1 MEQRHPLR
9 ALRARHAAVTIVAL
23 PSPGTGPVPSMSESS
38 LDATR
43 DAGSVLRWFRYLY
56 RVPLLLMHLSI
67 CLPITMLCVVAP
79 PLARIRTGRDDTLDE
94 LMIRWWQGNLMRIFG
109 FRLRRFGTPLPGAT
123 LFVAN
128 HVSWV
133 DISMLH
139 SQRVMGFVAKREIA
153 GWPLV
158 GWLATKGQTIF
169 HQRGNTESLGG
180 VLQEMLLRLQ
190 SGKPVGVFPEGRTRG
205 GTEVGP
211 FHARIFQAAVEAGVP
226 VQPVALRYG
235 ERGNAQAVVA
245 FGERESFF
253 ANIVRLLGEPSRLA
267 EVHFLEPIR
276 ALDIEGRRRLAD
288 TSRQRIIAAM
298 ES

>member
-1 MEQRHPLR
+1 
-9 ALRARHAAVTIVAL
+9 
-23 PSPGTGPVPSMSESS
+23 MSESS
-38 LDATR
+38 PDATR
-43 DAGSVLRWFRYLY
+43 EAGGALRLLRYLY
-56 RVPLLLMHLSI
+56 RVPLLLLHVGLF
-67 CLPITMLCVVAP
+67 LPVAMLCVVVP
-79 PLARIRTGRDDTLDE
+79 PLARIRVGHEDTLDE
-94 LMIRWWQGNLMRIFG
+94 RMIRWWQGNLMRVFG

-133 DISMLH
+133 DIPILH

-158 GWLATKGQTIF
+158 GWLATIGQTIF
-169 HQRGNTESLGG
+169 HQRGSSESLGG

-235 ERGNAQAVVA
+235 VRGSAQAVVA
-245 FGERESFF
+245 FGERESFL
-253 ANIVRLLGEPSRLA
+253 ANILRLLGEPSRLA

-288 TSRQRIIAAM
+288 TSLQRIVAAM

>member
-1 MEQRHPLR
+1 MEQRHPLP
-9 ALRARHAAVTIVAL
+9 ALRSGRAAVKIVAPL
-23 PSPGTGPVPSMSESS
+23 SPVTGPVRRMSESS

-43 DAGSVLRWFRYLY
+43 DAGGAWRWFRYLY
-56 RVPLLLMHLSI
+56 RVPLLLLHLSI
-67 CLPITMLCVVAP
+67 CLPITMLCVAAP
-79 PLARIRTGRDDTLDE
+79 ALARIRTGRDDTLDE
-94 LMIRWWQGNLMRIFG
+94 RMTRWWQGNLMRIFG
-109 FRLRRFGTPLPGAT
+109 FRLRRLGTPLPGAV

-153 GWPLV
+153 AWPLI

-180 VLQEMLLRLQ
+180 VLHQMLQRLQ
-190 SGKPVGVFPEGRTRG
+190 SGKPVGVFPEGRTYG

-211 FHARIFQAAVEAGVP
+211 FHARLFQAAVESGVP

-235 ERGNAQAVVA
+235 VRGNAQAVVA
-245 FGERESFF
+245 FGECESFF
-253 ANIVRLLGEPSRLA
+253 ANIVRVLGEPSRLA

-276 ALDIEGRRRLAD
+276 GFDIEGRRRLAD

-298 ES
+298 AS

>member
-1 MEQRHPLR
+1 
-9 ALRARHAAVTIVAL
+9 
-23 PSPGTGPVPSMSESS
+23 MSESS

-43 DAGSVLRWFRYLY
+43 DAGGVLRWLRYLY
-56 RVPLLLMHLSI
+56 RAPLLLVHLSM

-79 PLARIRTGRDDTLDE
+79 PLARIRTGRHDTLDE
-94 LMIRWWQGNLMRIFG
+94 WMIRWWQSNLMRIFG
-109 FRLRRFGTPLPGAT
+109 FRLRHFGTPLPGAA

-128 HVSWV
+128 HVSWI

-158 GWLATKGQTIF
+158 GWLAAKGQTIF

-180 VLQEMLLRLQ
+180 VLQEMRMRLQ
-190 SGKPVGVFPEGRTRG
+190 SGKPVGVFPEGRTRS

-245 FGERESFF
+245 FGERENFF
-253 ANIVRLLGEPSRLA
+253 DNIVRLLGEPSRLA

-288 TSRQRIIAAM
+288 TSRERIIAAM
-298 ES
+298 AS

>member
-1 MEQRHPLR
+1 MEQRHPRR
-9 ALRARHAAVTIVAL
+9 ALRAGHAAVTIVAL

-56 RVPLLLMHLSI
+56 RVPLLLVHLSI

-180 VLQEMLLRLQ
+180 VLQEMLLRLR